1 MVSHPWLAQINIILL
16 YVSAVGEA
24 VSWGRI
30 RNWDFT
36 HFLRCG
42 LWTLPLTQSI
52 LAPWSQA
59 TVANTGN
66 INGKEE
72 SLPIP
77 HVNEG
82 MIMVFSEIGVIR
94 KEASAVPVTSGS
106 VHGTQLQRNSWGAG
120 QRERPPEMDGKCFCG
135 AHLQSVCPFKAL
147 TADSPQREI
156 FSTWTLSLEEI
167 LFV

>member
-1 MVSHPWLAQINIILL
+1 M
-16 YVSAVGEA
+16 
-24 VSWGRI
+24 
-30 RNWDFT
+30 
-36 HFLRCG
+36 
-42 LWTLPLTQSI
+42 
-52 LAPWSQA
+52 
-59 TVANTGN
+59 ANTGN

-94 KEASAVPVTSGS
+94 KEASTVPVTSGS